1 LRPAVTGNRFYFLL
15 LIFLLAVLGYLTY
28 EIMRPFFNAIGWSVV
43 FSIVFYPVYAFIS
56 KYVRIKSIA
65 SIITIILI
73 VTIIIGPFS
82 YLAFMLVNEVQVIA
96 QKINQN
102 GLGSLQDL
110 VNRVRSSSLFD
121 VIRSYTG
128 VQDFMSQQALTESL
142 RKIGNSLLEFF
153 SLRITNI
160 ISSAVDFIF
169 MVFAIFF
176 LLRDGPGFLSKTRDY
191 MPFSESQKSALA
203 SQIKDMIVSTVYG
216 GVVIAIIQGI
226 LGGLAFYVIGIE
238 SPAVWGVAMSIMSFV
253 PLLGTFAV
261 WGPTA
266 GYLVMEGRLMEGVGL
281 FIFGVLV
288 ISMVDNILKPLIIG
302 SRTKMHTLIILFS
315 VLGGIKLFGMI
326 GLIMGPLIT
335 AVFVS
340 VFEITRN
347 IEAARAVNSP
357 PNETTSAGID

>member
-1 LRPAVTGNRFYFLL
+1 VTTNRFYFLML
-15 LIFLLAVLGYLTY
+15 LFLLAVLGYLTY

-56 KYVRIKSIA
+56 RYVRIKSVA
-65 SIITIILI
+65 SLITVIMI

-82 YLAFMLVNEVQVIA
+82 YLAFMLVNEVHVIA

-102 GLGSLQDL
+102 SLGSLQEL
-110 VNRVRSSSLFD
+110 ISRVRSSTLFD
-121 VIRSYTG
+121 TIRSYTG
-128 VQDFMSQQALTESL
+128 VQDFMSQQALTESV
-142 RKIGNSLLEFF
+142 RKAGNSLLEFF

-169 MVFAIFF
+169 MVFAVFF

-191 MPFSESQKSALA
+191 MPFSETQKSALA

-238 SPAVWGVAMSIMSFV
+238 SPALWGVAMSIMSFV

-261 WGPTA
+261 WGPTSV
-266 GYLVMEGRLMEGVGL
+266 YLVVQGRFMEGAGL

-340 VFEITRN
+340 VFEMIQN
-347 IEAARAVNSP
+347 IEASRAENST
-357 PNETTSAGID
+357 PNDTTSGG